1 MGVRHFLES
10 GAAKDMILHLFPPS
24 GRTSRIID
32 ISTQKVRLFSCG
44 QTYWLLRFVLA
55 DIHSLLISSSRV
67 GYLSNNAV
75 GPGRQRCSRLGF
87 TPSSPLRSR
96 QKPRSARY
104 DGTPSTMVGLVL
116 TYILQH
122 EDYHE
127 NVLEVASRS
136 SETSTVKIKPSDKT
150 SCGFPPY

>member
-1 MGVRHFLES
+1 MPWFRFLLVDSRSILYHIVPYGCTALLGKWRSQRH
-10 GAAKDMILHLFPPS
+10 DPS
-24 GRTSRIID
+24 PVSMPAGRTFKIND
-32 ISTQKVRLFSCG
+32 ISTEKGRLFSCG
-44 QTYWLLRFVLA
+44 QTQWLPRVVLA

-116 TYILQH
+116 TYILQY
-122 EDYHE
+122 ED
-127 NVLEVASRS
+127 
-136 SETSTVKIKPSDKT
+136 
-150 SCGFPPY
+150 